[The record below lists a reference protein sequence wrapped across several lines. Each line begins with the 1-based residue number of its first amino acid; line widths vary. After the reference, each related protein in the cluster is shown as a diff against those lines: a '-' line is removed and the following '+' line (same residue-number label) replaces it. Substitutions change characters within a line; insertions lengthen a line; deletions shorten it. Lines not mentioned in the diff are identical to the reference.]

1 MCRGD
6 IIYLKTSHGVTLIS
20 LWVKLH
26 KGRIKQCQVVRP
38 SDHLGGSRVI
48 QVESIELLPDDLRLS
63 VMRGPFLSNIPPVN
77 VEVDPGEM

>member
-6 IIYLKTSHGVTLIS
+6 IIYLKTSHGATLIS

-26 KGRIKQCQVVRP
+26 KGRIKQCQIVRP
-38 SDHLGGSRVI
+38 SDPLGGSRAI
-48 QVESIELLPDDLRLS
+48 QVESIELLPDDL
-63 VMRGPFLSNIPPVN
+63 RGPFLSNIPPVN